1 MQVTRLFELLDVKLQ
16 NQPLEKAVTSKYKG
30 EWKSYSTQEVK
41 DVSDKIALALIELG
55 IEAGDMVAIVSESR
69 AEWVLADHALL
80 QAGVV
85 SIPVYP
91 NISPREYAYIFSQT
105 EIKAAFVSD
114 QALLDKVKDAQKSV
128 PSFKHIFTF
137 EEIEGEN
144 HISKLLEADNEN
156 HREELNKR
164 REAVQH
170 EDLAT
175 IIYTSGTTGN
185 PKGVMLSHKNI
196 LHNVFAIKKVLPVE
210 KDECALSFLPLC
222 HIFERTVFYSYFYF
236 GVSIYFNA
244 DLENIVAT
252 LQEVKPHY
260 FTAVPRLLEKIY
272 EKIIVKGHGL
282 SFIKKQVFFWV
293 INLAEEF
300 DAQGNNS
307 SWYETKIH
315 KAQDLVFSKWKE
327 ALGGRIKLI
336 ITGAAALQPRL
347 AKIFNAAGIKLREGY
362 GQTETSPV
370 ISVNTIEKGG
380 YYLGTVG
387 PLVEGVEVK
396 FSKEEEILVKGDNV
410 MLGYYKEPEKTAES
424 FTEDGWLKTGDKG
437 TFVDG
442 KFLKITGRV
451 KTIFKTSG
459 GKYVSPDAITTE
471 MKASF
476 YIEHMLVLGEN
487 QKFASAIIVPNFDY
501 VLDWA
506 KLKNYDINT
515 REDMA
520 NSQELHDRIMEDV
533 MRINKKFGKVEQ
545 LKKIK
550 IIADEWSVDSGELT
564 ATLKLKRNVLL
575 EKYKDLIE
583 EIYSV

>member
-30 EWKSYSTQEVK
+30 EWKSYSTHDIK
-41 DVSDKIALALIELG
+41 NVSDKIALALIELG
-55 IEAGDMVAIVSESR
+55 IEAGDKVAIVSETR
-69 AEWVLADHALL
+69 AEWILVDHALL

-114 QALLDKVKDAQKSV
+114 QALFDKVKDAQKSV

-137 EEIEGEN
+137 EEIAGAT

-164 REAVQH
+164 RETVQY

-196 LHNVFAIKKVLPVE
+196 LHNVFAIEKVLPVE
-210 KDECALSFLPLC
+210 KDEVALSFLPLC
-222 HIFERTVFYSYFYF
+222 HIFERTVFYSYFYL
-236 GVSIYFNA
+236 GISIYFNA
-244 DLENIVAT
+244 DLEYIVDT
-252 LQEVKPHY
+252 LKEVKPHY

-282 SFIKKQVFFWV
+282 SFIKKQVFFWA
-293 INLAEEF
+293 IDLAEEF
-300 DAQGNNS
+300 DIQGNNS
-307 SWYETKIH
+307 SWYETKMH

-327 ALGGRIKLI
+327 ALGGRIKAV

-347 AKIFNAAGIKLREGY
+347 AKVFNAAGIKVREGY

-370 ISVNTIEKGG
+370 IAVNRMEKGG

-387 PLVEGVEVK
+387 PLIEGVEVK
-396 FSKEEEILVKGDNV
+396 FSEEEEILVKGDNV
-410 MLGYYKEPEKTAES
+410 MLGYYKEPEKTAET

-451 KTIFKTSG
+451 KSIFKTSG
-459 GKYVSPDAITTE
+459 GKYISPDAIVTE

-501 VLDWA
+501 VMDWA
-506 KLKNYDINT
+506 KLKNYDIKT

-533 MRINKKFGKVEQ
+533 MKINKKFGKVEQ

-564 ATLKLKRNVLL
+564 ATLKLKRGVLL

-583 EIYSV
+583 EIYTV